1 MNCEDLLHIKQLK
14 EGLEL
19 IAGESGLNR
28 YIRWLYFADCI
39 QCLSE
44 DYDFGE
50 LIHGGELVIV
60 TNESL
65 TNNEKRMLEIIRTAE
80 EQKVAGIVINEGQ
93 ILDSVKNICNELEI
107 PLFEISIN
115 LHLIDFSQIICK
127 ALVEEESNA
136 NSMERILS
144 NILYVDNFSV
154 ENIIEQAQYYGINLN
169 RSYQI
174 AVFHIDNLNEELQKL
189 QIKDNGYINEIKEN
203 IKKSIK
209 REFNNYGLR
218 HMMTLIQ
225 GEFAV
230 ALIPTDMFSDDLLI
244 MILKNIVKKVEMS
257 YHLQIVVG
265 VGSSYSYIEE
275 IKLSYQEAKNTIKI
289 SNILNSKEQ
298 IYFYN
303 NLGLYAF
310 LSQIKNDKFLDNYK
324 NSKLKVLEDAD
335 KIQDGCLCDT
345 LEAYL
350 DNNCNANATAE
361 ALFIHRN
368 TMRYRM
374 DKIKKILGTDL
385 TDVSSFLELKLA
397 FAIKKYRDNIS
408 V

>member
-1 MNCEDLLHIKQLK
+1 MNCEDLLDIKQLK
-14 EGLEL
+14 DGFEL

-39 QCLSE
+39 QCLRE

-50 LIHGGELVIV
+50 LIHGGELVII
-60 TNESL
+60 TSESL
-65 TNNEKRMLEIIRTAE
+65 TGNEKRMLEIIKKADAL
-80 EQKVAGIVINEGQ
+80 KVAGIVINEGQ
-93 ILDSVKNICNELEI
+93 ILDSIKDICNKLEI

-115 LHLIDFSQIICK
+115 IHLIDFSQIICK

-144 NILYVDNFSV
+144 TILYVENFST
-154 ENIIEQAQYYGINLN
+154 ENTIEQAQYYGINLN
-169 RSYQI
+169 KSYQI
-174 AVFHIDNLNEELQKL
+174 AVFHINQLNKEIQKL

-209 REFNNYGLR
+209 REFNDYGLR
-218 HMMTLIQ
+218 HMMTLVQ
-225 GEFAV
+225 GEFAA
-230 ALIPTDMFSDDLLI
+230 ALIPKDMFSDDLLV

-265 VGSSYSYIEE
+265 VGSSYDYIEE
-275 IKLSYQEAKNTIKI
+275 IKLSYQEAKSTIKI
-289 SNILNSKEQ
+289 SKILNSKEQ
-298 IYFYN
+298 IYFYDN
-303 NLGLYAF
+303 IGVYAF

-324 NSKLKVLEDAD
+324 DNKLKILEDAD

-361 ALFIHRN
+361 TLFIHRN

-374 DKIKKILGTDL
+374 EKIKKILGTEL
-385 TDVSSFLELKLA
+385 TDISSFLELELA
-397 FAIKKYRDNIS
+397 FAIKKYRKNIS
-408 V
+408 S

>member
-1 MNCEDLLHIKQLK
+1 M
-14 EGLEL
+14 
-19 IAGESGLNR
+19 
-28 YIRWLYFADCI
+28 
-39 QCLSE
+39 
-44 DYDFGE
+44 
-50 LIHGGELVIV
+50 
-60 TNESL
+60 
-65 TNNEKRMLEIIRTAE
+65 
-80 EQKVAGIVINEGQ
+80 
-93 ILDSVKNICNELEI
+93 
-107 PLFEISIN
+107 
-115 LHLIDFSQIICK
+115 
-127 ALVEEESNA
+127 
-136 NSMERILS
+136 
-144 NILYVDNFSV
+144 
-154 ENIIEQAQYYGINLN
+154 
-169 RSYQI
+169 
-174 AVFHIDNLNEELQKL
+174 
-189 QIKDNGYINEIKEN
+189 
-203 IKKSIK
+203 
-209 REFNNYGLR
+209 
-218 HMMTLIQ
+218 
-225 GEFAV
+225 
-230 ALIPTDMFSDDLLI
+230 
-244 MILKNIVKKVEMS
+244 
-257 YHLQIVVG
+257 
-265 VGSSYSYIEE
+265 
-275 IKLSYQEAKNTIKI
+275 
-289 SNILNSKEQ
+289 NSKEQ